1 MIQLILNNLWGY
13 DLIILILALIN
24 GFFIYPNVK
33 KASQNLN
40 ALLQPKTFVPITL
53 LMARVKGED
62 AQPLNLNQLQSM
74 RADEMRYYSLFDAVN
89 HAFPMLGMLGT
100 ILSLLSML
108 TLAGEQVVLQFTSA
122 LTSTFWGLLFAL
134 IFKGFDALLRTAVE
148 QNDEHLKLILDRV
161 DHYARAEA
169 KNETL

>member
-1 MIQLILNNLWGY
+1 MIQLILKNLMGY
-13 DLIILILALIN
+13 DSIILALALFN
-24 GFFIYPNVK
+24 GFFIYPK
-33 KASQNLN
+33 ARRASQNLN
-40 ALLQPKTFVPITL
+40 DQLQPKTFVPIAL

-62 AQPLNLNQLQSM
+62 TQPLNLNSLQSM

-108 TLAGEQVVLQFTSA
+108 TLAGDQVVLQFTSA
-122 LTSTFWGLLFAL
+122 LTSTFWGLVFAL
-134 IFKGFDALLRTAVE
+134 IFKGFDALLRTVVE
-148 QNDEHLKLILDRV
+148 QNDENLKLILDRV
-161 DHYARAEA
+161 DHYARVEA